1 MKCFFRFLL
10 VWTLLAY
17 CFGSN
22 AEELK
27 SPNGQFV
34 LNTFCEE
41 GIPYYTLSYKGKTVL
56 EKSRLGVDLKY
67 ERGMKEGMSI
77 LTTERKSF
85 DETWHPVWGE
95 QANVRNHYNELFVR
109 FNQEGSG
116 RWLDVRFRLFN
127 DGLGFRYEFP
137 EQETL
142 RKFIMNNELTQF
154 NLGYDYTAFCIP
166 GDYDTEEFT
175 YTTSPISQL
184 REQLKK
190 QSLAH
195 KGYEAQSKGDL
206 VIQTPLLL
214 KGKGLYIS
222 IHEAALVDYACM
234 ELDVDDKNMVFTSN
248 LVPDKNGEK
257 GYLLPSCTSPWRTVI
272 VSDDARDILAS
283 KLIYNL
289 NEPCKIEDT
298 SWIHPTKFVG
308 VWWEM
313 FIGTGGA
320 WNYSDNPFAKPGIT
334 DYTKLQPNGRH
345 CANAANVK
353 KYIDFAAKHGIDAV
367 LVEGWNEGWEDWS
380 AYYRNRQFLFDKAYP
395 DFDVDELHKY
405 AASKGVKL
413 IMHHETA
420 GNAADY
426 DVQMDK
432 AYQFM
437 VDNGYD
443 AVKSGYVGGIIPR
456 SEYHTTQWMVNHY
469 IHAVKRAADYHIM
482 VDSHE
487 AVRPTGLCR
496 TYPNWVA
503 QESARGQEYESM
515 GGNTVEHTTILPFTR
530 LMGGPM
536 DFTPGIFQLDL
547 SYYKDKGGYKTEKG
561 SSTLCR
567 QLALYLT
574 MYSPMAMVSDL
585 PENYERFP
593 DAFQFIK
600 DVKLDW
606 EDSKY
611 LEAEPGDYITV
622 ARKAKK
628 TGDWFVGSTVDEN
641 GHDSHLK
648 LNFLE
653 PGQQYIATVYADA
666 KGTDYD
672 KNPQGYVI
680 KKGIVTSKS
689 ILDIHSGRGGGFA
702 ISIFKASKND
712 VKGLKSLPRKI
723 NQ

>member
-1 MKCFFRFLL
+1 MKCLGRFIL
-10 VWTLLAY
+10 VFTLLAY

-27 SPNGQFV
+27 SPNGKFV
-34 LNTFCEE
+34 LNTFCED
-41 GIPYYTLSYKGKTVL
+41 GIPYYTLSYKGKEVL
-56 EKSRLGVDLKY
+56 KKSRLGVDLKY

-77 LTTERKSF
+77 LETKRAAF
-85 DETWHPVWGE
+85 DETWQTVWGE
-95 QANVRNHYNELFVR
+95 QAYVRNHYNELFVR
-109 FNQEGSG
+109 FLQEGSG
-116 RWLDVRFRLFN
+116 RWLDVRFRLFD

-154 NLGYDYTAFCIP
+154 NLGYDYTTFCIP

-175 YTTSPISQL
+175 YTTSPISKI
-184 REQLKK
+184 REEFPK

-195 KGYEAQSKGDL
+195 KGYEAKAAGDL
-206 VIQTPLLL
+206 VIQTPVLF
-214 KGKGLYIS
+214 KGNGLYIS
-222 IHEAALVDYACM
+222 IHEAALVDYAAM
-234 ELDVDDKNMVFTSN
+234 ELDVDDKNMVLTSN

-257 GYLLPSCTSPWRTVI
+257 GYLLPHCVSPWRTVI

-289 NEPCKIEDT
+289 NEPCKYADT

-313 FIGTGGA
+313 FVGTGGS
-320 WNYSDNPFAKPGIT
+320 WSYSDDPFAKPGIT
-334 DYTKLQPNGRH
+334 DYTQLKPNGRH
-345 CANAANVK
+345 CATTANVK
-353 KYIDFAAKHGIDAV
+353 RYIDFAAANGIDGV

-380 AYYRNRQFLFDKAYP
+380 AYYRNRQFLFDKPYP

-405 AASKGVKL
+405 AASKGVKMV
-413 IMHHETA
+413 MHHETA

-426 DVQMDK
+426 DVQLDK
-432 AYQFM
+432 AFQYM

-443 AVKSGYVGGIIPR
+443 AVKTGYVGGIIPR
-456 SEYHTTQWMVNHY
+456 SEYHTSQWMNNHY
-469 IHAVKRAADYHIM
+469 IHVAQRAADYHIM
-482 VDSHE
+482 IDSHE

-496 TYPNWVA
+496 TYPNWMA
-503 QESARGQEYESM
+503 QESARGMEYESM
-515 GGNTVEHTTILPFTR
+515 GGNPIDHTTILPFTR

-536 DFTPGIFQLDL
+536 DYTPGIFQGDL
-547 SYYKDKGGYKTEKG
+547 TYYRDKGGYKTEKG
-561 SSTLCR
+561 SSTICR

-585 PENYERFP
+585 PENYERFK

-622 ARKAKK
+622 ARKAKVS
-628 TGDWFVGSTVDEN
+628 GDWFVGSTVDEN
-641 GHDSHLK
+641 GHDSYLK
-648 LNFLE
+648 LDFLE
-653 PGQQYIATVYADA
+653 PGQQYIATVYADD
-666 KGTDYD
+666 KGADCI
-672 KNPQGYVI
+672 KNPQAYII
-680 KKGIVTSKS
+680 KKGVVTAKS
-689 ILDIHSGRGGGFA
+689 RLDIHSVSGGGFA
-702 ISIFKASKND
+702 ISIKKATKNE
-712 VKGLKSLPRKI
+712 VKGLKNLPRKI
-723 NQ
+723 N

>member
-1 MKCFFRFLL
+1 MKCLRFFLL
-10 VWTLLAY
+10 VFTLLA
-17 CFGSN
+17 CCLVSN

-41 GIPYYTLSYKGKTVL
+41 GIPYYTLTYKGKTVL
-56 EKSRLGVDLKY
+56 EKSRLGVDLKN
-67 ERGMKEGMSI
+67 ERGVKDGLSI
-77 LTTERKSF
+77 LNVERKTF

-95 QANVRNHYNELFVR
+95 QANVRNHYNEMFVR
-109 FNQEGSG
+109 FHQGYSG
-116 RWLDVRFRLFN
+116 RWLDVRFRLFD

-137 EQETL
+137 KQETL
-142 RKFIMNNELTQF
+142 RKFIMNNEMTQF
-154 NLGYDYTAFCIP
+154 NLGYDYTVFCIP

-234 ELDVDDKNMVFTSN
+234 ELEVDDKKMSMMSS
-248 LVPDKNGEK
+248 LVPDKNGDK
-257 GYLLPSCTSPWRTVI
+257 GYLLPHCTSPWRTII

-289 NEPCKIEDT
+289 NEPCKYADT

-313 FIGTGGA
+313 FVGTGGC
-320 WNYSDNPFAKPGIT
+320 WNYSDDPFAKPGIT

-345 CANAANVK
+345 CANTANVK
-353 KYIDFAAKHGIDAV
+353 RYIDFAAKNGIDAV

-380 AYYRNRQFLFDKAYP
+380 AYYRNRQFLFDKPYP
-395 DFDVDELHKY
+395 DFDVKGLHEY
-405 AASKGVKL
+405 AASKGVKI

-426 DVQMDK
+426 DVQMDR
-432 AYQFM
+432 AYQYM

-443 AVKSGYVGGIIPR
+443 AVKSGYVGSIIPR

-469 IHAVKRAADYHIM
+469 LQAVKRAADYHIM
-482 VDSHE
+482 VDAHE
-487 AVRPTGLCR
+487 AVRPTGLSR
-496 TYPNWVA
+496 TYPNLMA
-503 QESARGQEYESM
+503 QESARGQEYEAM
-515 GGNTVEHTTILPFTR
+515 GGNTIEHTTILPFTR

-536 DFTPGIFQLDL
+536 DFTPGIFQLNL
-547 SYYKDKGGYKTEKG
+547 NYYKDKGGYKTEKG
-561 SSTLCR
+561 TSTICR

-648 LNFLE
+648 LDFLE
-653 PGQQYIATVYADA
+653 SGQKYVATVYVDGKGADC
-666 KGTDYD
+666 TN
-672 KNPQGYVI
+672 NPQCYVI
-680 KKGIVTSKS
+680 KKGVVTSKS
-689 ILDIHSGRGGGFA
+689 LLDIHSACGGGFA
-702 ISIFKASKND
+702 ISIFKANKNN
-712 VKGLKSLPRKI
+712 VKGLKNLPRKI
-723 NQ
+723 N

>member
-1 MKCFFRFLL
+1 MKCLGRFLL
-10 VWTLLAY
+10 VIALLAY
-17 CFGSN
+17 CFGSY

-27 SPNGQFV
+27 SPNGQFL
-34 LNTFCEE
+34 LNTFCEG
-41 GIPYYTLSYKGKTVL
+41 GIPYYTLTYKGKTVL
-56 EKSRLGVDLKY
+56 KKSRLGVDLKY

-77 LTTERKSF
+77 LKTEHKSF

-95 QANVRNHYNELFVR
+95 QSSVRNHYNEMFVR
-109 FNQEGSG
+109 YVQEGSG
-116 RWLDVRFRLFN
+116 RWLDVRFRLFD

-184 REQLKK
+184 REQLQK

-195 KGYEAQSKGDL
+195 KGYEAKSKGDL
-206 VIQTPLLL
+206 VVQTPLLL
-214 KGKGLYIS
+214 KGNGLYIS
-222 IHEAALVDYACM
+222 LHEAALVDYACM
-234 ELDVDDKNMVFTSN
+234 ELDVDDKNMIFTSD

-257 GYLLPSCTSPWRTVI
+257 GYLLPYCTSPWRTVI

-289 NEPCKIEDT
+289 NEPCKLKDT

-313 FIGTGGA
+313 FVGTGGS
-320 WNYSDNPFAKPGIT
+320 WNYSDDPFAKPGIT
-334 DYTKLQPNGRH
+334 DYTKLKPNGRH
-345 CANAANVK
+345 CANTANVK
-353 KYIDFAAKHGIDAV
+353 KYIDFAAKNGIDAV

-405 AASKGVKL
+405 AKDKGVKI

-496 TYPNWVA
+496 TYPNWMA

-547 SYYKDKGGYKTEKG
+547 TYYKDKGGYKTEKG

-600 DVKLDW
+600 DVPLDW
-606 EDSKY
+606 DASKY

-628 TGDWFVGSTVDEN
+628 TGDWYVGSTVDEN
-641 GHDSHLK
+641 GHDSHLR

-653 PGQQYIATVYADA
+653 PGLQYIATVYADA

-680 KKGIVTSKS
+680 QKGVVTSKTT
-689 ILDIHSGRGGGFA
+689 LDIHSGRGGGFA
-702 ISIFKASKND
+702 ISIKKATKNE
-712 VKGLKSLPRKI
+712 VKGLKALPKKV
-723 NQ
+723 N